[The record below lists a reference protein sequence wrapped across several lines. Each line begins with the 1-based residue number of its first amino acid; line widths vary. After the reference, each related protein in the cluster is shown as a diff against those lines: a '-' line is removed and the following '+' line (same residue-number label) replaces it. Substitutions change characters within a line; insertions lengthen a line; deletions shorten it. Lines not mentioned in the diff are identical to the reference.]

1 SIVSNP
7 PVTITVDD
15 DGPADYPTIQE
26 GVDAASPGDI
36 VFVKNGIYYENVVID
51 KSLNLSGESRDN
63 TIINATSIGI
73 FVDHVDYVNISGF
86 FIENGSSSGISLL
99 NSTGSKIDNNRIE
112 KNTYGIKILNSNNA
126 IIINNIVDNSDPDG
140 IYLFKSSNNTINNN
154 ICLNSFSTGI
164 RIYDNSKFNVI
175 TENNCS
181 FNNYGIKLST
191 ESNNNRVNNNRVFYN
206 DISAFDATGIGIYSS
221 YNNTLNN
228 NTISNNKYGV
238 AISATLPGSNVVIN
252 STIKNSIEQDVLMG
266 SDSKVTL
273 LNTTFNK
280 DSVYHVTT
288 TSQIEVSWFLHINVI
303 DYLSNPI
310 PNVNVKIEDN
320 KIGTYNE
327 TITTDGNGFVKWFII
342 TEYIDKDV
350 DGDTIGDKTY
360 FTPYRIVAWNDTLVG
375 YVYPEPYIE
384 NSMSFNIILYNGTLI
399 DIENMNWNLISIPR
413 IQVETNLVN
422 VLQSIEGRYNAVQWY
437 DVTDINDHWKHYHV
451 LKPSSMNDLKE
462 INHTMGF
469 WLDITDPQGTTLVV
483 FGDELDVNQTITL
496 FPGWNLVGYPSKL
509 NRQRNISLNNI
520 DFGNDVDKIERY
532 NSTTGRIE
540 EVLQTDYL
548 EIGQSYWIHSKKEII
563 WDVPR

>member
-1 SIVSNP
+1 
-7 PVTITVDD
+7 
-15 DGPADYPTIQE
+15 
-26 GVDAASPGDI
+26 
-36 VFVKNGIYYENVVID
+36 VID